1 MSPVSI
7 LRSLSDCSQNE
18 PLTTGQVCDAFV
30 IPPRDGIQGI
40 CVLRDLRWRLRY
52 LHGRERRD
60 REGNKQ
66 DDCINLWSVGEGRA
80 QAGQPG

>member
-1 MSPVSI
+1 MCPVSI
-7 LRSLSDCSQNE
+7 LRSLSDCDQKE
-18 PLTTGQVCDAFV
+18 LLTAARVCDVFLL
-30 IPPRDGIQGI
+30 PPRDGIQGI
-40 CVLRDLRWRLRY
+40 CVWRDLRWRLRY
-52 LHGRERRD
+52 MHWREQRD